1 MTARARPGRGCWSV
15 LGLEQELGPGAALA
29 ALVAALT
36 ATGCYQPRALDA
48 RTVLRELPPAEAG
61 AGDGRAMESRG
72 SRPSAT
78 PAAALTEDAAVVLAL
93 RSNPDLRMLRDQRGI
108 AEGEVVAAG
117 ALANPTVAFDLI
129 HLEDWGAQRAWA
141 LSLGWE
147 PPQPAVYAARRAAA
161 RAGAEAV
168 DAELAEAAWQ
178 IAAAVR
184 AAHASLLAIAE
195 KRALVDRE
203 VGARQRIVELVRAR
217 VAGGAS
223 TRLDLGVAALAVA
236 QVERES
242 DELAAQEIAAAAALG
257 QLLGTAPAHA
267 IAGDLFDDP
276 RPPPALDALVEETL
290 AARPALAAEERRYR
304 QREET
309 VRLERARRWPWFR
322 FTAVP
327 RYRADGSDVHPHDF
341 SAGVEVS
348 VPIFNLNR
356 GPIQIAEATRDQEHE
371 AFGKLVGGVRRE
383 LASARE
389 EIALRGEA
397 LRRYV
402 DEVLPG
408 LETQERLLAKAVA
421 GGQIDIVALT
431 TAEDLILRSRSTYI
445 DLRLACYRA
454 WIDLDRTVGRRL
466 SPAAAAVPA
475 PP

>member
-1 MTARARPGRGCWSV
+1 VMAR
-15 LGLEQELGPGAALA
+15 GPAGGAWPLLVAAALA
-29 ALVAALT
+29 PSA
-36 ATGCYQPRALDA
+36 CYQPRALDA
-48 RTVLRELPPAEAG
+48 RTVMRELAAPGPGDNNPGSPG
-61 AGDGRAMESRG
+61 A
-72 SRPSAT
+72 RPSLT
-78 PAAALTEDAAVVLAL
+78 PPAALTEDVAVVVAL
-93 RSNPDLRMLRDQRGI
+93 RSNPDLRMLRHQRGI

-117 ALANPTVAFDLI
+117 ALANPTVAFDII
-129 HLEDWGAQRAWA
+129 HLEDWSAQRAWA

-178 IAAAVR
+178 VAAAVR
-184 AAHASLLAIAE
+184 AAHASLLGIAE

-203 VGARQRIVELVRAR
+203 VGARRQIVELLRTR

-236 QVERES
+236 QVERER
-242 DELAAQEIAAAAALG
+242 DDLAAQEIAAAAALG
-257 QLLGTAPAHA
+257 QLLGTTPAHA
-267 IAGDLFDDP
+267 VTGDLFDDA

-290 AARPALAAEERRYR
+290 TARPALAAEERRYR

-327 RYRADGSDVHPHDF
+327 RYRADGSDVHPNDF
-341 SAGVEVS
+341 SAGIELS
-348 VPIFNLNR
+348 VPIFNLND
-356 GPIQIAEATRDQEHE
+356 GPIQIAEATRDQERE
-371 AFGKLVGGVRRE
+371 SFGKLVGGVRRD

-389 EIALRGEA
+389 EIALRGQA

-408 LETQERLLAKAVA
+408 LETQQRLLAKAVA

-466 SPAAAAVPA
+466 SPSPNAAAA